1 MRDERYNPFKDDSAP
16 ISSNHDNTNVFEESV
31 DETNPF
37 TASGSSEQPEE
48 TNSHNVKPWLER
60 LKGVGIIAAF
70 FLVQTIASVIM
81 MFLIAFDGSLNLMQN
96 ASDYAPILKDMFIG
110 MAAAESMMV
119 IVLLVIYNRVAV
131 RKFKQAFVPFGHFIF
146 KIVGYYALLWTA
158 TITFSIV
165 DSLLFPNY
173 LEEVGNNQDI
183 IEQALAHPALAMI
196 ISICI
201 TAPII
206 EEYVFRYGIINK
218 LLYGVNKY
226 AAAVIAAFIFAFA
239 HIGFS
244 QMSDPYLFIHL
255 MLGYIGQAL
264 VFGFIYV
271 REDNIFYPIMI
282 HIINNV
288 QAVILIIALANL
300 S

>member
-1 MRDERYNPFKDDSAP
+1 MKDERYNPFKDDSTP
-16 ISSNHDNTNVFEESV
+16 ISSNDDNTNVFDATVE
-31 DETNPF
+31 DANPF
-37 TASGSSEQPEE
+37 KVSESSQEPEE
-48 TNSHNVKPWLER
+48 NNRNVKPWLER

-81 MFLIAFDGSLNLMQN
+81 MILIAFDGSINLMQDTN
-96 ASDYAPILKDMFIG
+96 DYAPILKDMFIG
-110 MAAAESMMV
+110 MATAESLMI
-119 IVLLVIYNRVAV
+119 IVLLIIYNRVAV
-131 RKFKQAFVPFGHFIF
+131 RKFKQAFIPFGHFLF
-146 KIVGYYALLWTA
+146 KIIGYYALLWTA
-158 TITFSIV
+158 TIAFSMV

-173 LEEVGNNQDI
+173 LNEAGSNQDI
-183 IEQALAHPALAMI
+183 IEQALANPALAMI

-226 AAAVIAAFIFAFA
+226 VAAVIAAFIFAFA

-244 QMSDPYLFIHL
+244 QMSDPLLFMHL

-271 REDNIFYPIMI
+271 REDNIFYPIII

-288 QAVILIIALANL
+288 QAVILIILLANF

>member
-1 MRDERYNPFKDDSAP
+1 MKDERYNPFKDDS
-16 ISSNHDNTNVFEESV
+16 SSVSSELNNANVFDAAV
-31 DETNPF
+31 DEDNPF
-37 TASGSSEQPEE
+37 TVSGSSNQPKAD
-48 TNSHNVKPWLER
+48 NRNVKPWLER

-81 MFLIAFDGSLNLMQN
+81 AILIAFDGSINLMQDAN
-96 ASDYAPILKDMFIG
+96 DYAPILKDMFIG
-110 MAAAESMMV
+110 MAAAETMMI
-119 IVLLVIYNRVAV
+119 IVLLIIYNRVAV
-131 RKFKQAFVPFGHFIF
+131 RKFKQAFVPFGHFVF
-146 KIVGYYALLWTA
+146 KIIGYYALLWTA
-158 TITFSIV
+158 TIAFSMV
-165 DSLLFPNY
+165 DSLLFPKY
-173 LEEVGNNQDI
+173 IEEAGNNQDI

-218 LLYGVNKY
+218 LLYGVNRY
-226 AAAVIAAFIFAFA
+226 VAAVIAAFIFAFA

-244 QMSDPYLFIHL
+244 QMSDPYLFMHL

-288 QAVILIIALANL
+288 QAVVLIIMLANL